1 MACTTLH
8 GHPVAVTTSDDNTV
22 RVWDLTTATLRTT
35 LTGHDNSVTA
45 VACPTLDDQ
54 PLAVTASKDKTV
66 RVWDL
71 TTTTEL
77 AVFDYVGHVGAL
89 CIGPAQEIV
98 IGTGWDLTVIDR
110 RPSR

>member
-1 MACTTLH
+1 M
-8 GHPVAVTTSDDNTV
+8 AVTASEDATV
-22 RVWDLTTATLRTT
+22 RVWDLTTATLRAT
-35 LTGHDNSVTA
+35 LTGHDNSVNA
-45 VACPTLDDQ
+45 VACTTIEDHPV
-54 PLAVTASKDKTV
+54 AVTASNDKTV

-77 AVFDYVGHVGAL
+77 VVFDYAGFMSGAL

-98 IGTGWDLTVIDR
+98 IGTGWDLVVIDR

>member
-1 MACTTLH
+1 ID
-8 GHPVAVTTSDDNTV
+8 GQPVAVTTS
-22 RVWDLTTATLRTT
+22 A
-35 LTGHDNSVTA
+35 
-45 VACPTLDDQ
+45 
-54 PLAVTASKDKTV
+54 DKTV

-77 AVFDYVGHVGAL
+77 AVFDYAGSMNGAL